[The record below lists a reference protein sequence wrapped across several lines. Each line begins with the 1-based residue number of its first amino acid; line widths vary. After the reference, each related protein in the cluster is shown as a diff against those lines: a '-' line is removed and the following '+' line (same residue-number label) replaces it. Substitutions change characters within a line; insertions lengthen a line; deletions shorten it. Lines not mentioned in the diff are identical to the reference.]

1 MKSIDLR
8 FLMKIRTI
16 IMSVIRVVTSLP
28 HNGICLLLLL
38 MLGLSGAVNPFLLG
52 EGEYLP
58 GKDPY
63 VRIKWRQDFDGL
75 IHREFLVKDARIVEV
90 SEYSGVLMDSQG
102 HIAVYIPDPLKLS
115 FPQGSF
121 SVSGDNG
128 KDFGA
133 TLLGVDQRMSLAYLK
148 VSLPSEAQVVFG
160 QESPGKVF
168 SVLSWNGSGWDKTRY
183 KLIEETHNSFGPVQ
197 TIRAVQS
204 GNEEHRQGGGYRSK
218 VDRRSSFILDSEN
231 RLVGLGVSSAMV
243 GLSRRTVEFKVFPID
258 AVRESLRQL
267 RKQEGGVLES
277 GWIGVYIDAADLG
290 VQVTRVVPD
299 SPALEVG
306 IRAGDTIVAIDERPL
321 FQVEDFIQAVKWIGP
336 EKNIRLTVERDKSRK
351 NYEVVLGRT
360 PVYKK
365 PAYEWALDIPP
376 AFHGSEQLSQQVSF
390 RPVPSFQRRSIGIQ
404 VGPLTSQLAEFF
416 KSPTGKGLLVEA
428 VEKGSL
434 AAQIGLKAGDV
445 IILIDDITV
454 KTSSDL
460 SRLMNAFQEPVLI
473 SFVRDGKVEK
483 QKVLFR

>member
-1 MKSIDLR
+1 
-8 FLMKIRTI
+8 
-16 IMSVIRVVTSLP
+16 MSVIKAFSSGP
-28 HNGICLLLLL
+28 HKGIFLLFFLL
-38 MLGLSGAVNPFLLG
+38 LGLSGAVNPSLLG
-52 EGEYLP
+52 EGDFLP
-58 GKDPY
+58 AEEPF
-63 VRIKWRQDFDGL
+63 VRIKWRQNFDGI

-115 FPQGSF
+115 SPQGAF
-121 SVSGDNG
+121 SVSGGNG
-128 KDFGA
+128 KDFA
-133 TLLGVDQRMSLAYLK
+133 AELLGVDQRMSIAYLK
-148 VSLPSEAQVVFG
+148 VSVPSEAQVVFG
-160 QESPGKVF
+160 QDSPGKVF
-168 SVLSWNGSGWDKTRY
+168 DVLSWNGSGWDKTRY
-183 KLIEETHNSFGPVQ
+183 KLIEETRNSFGPVQ
-197 TIRAVQS
+197 TIRAVQF
-204 GNEEHRQGGGYRSK
+204 GNGVQLPGGYRYK
-218 VDRRSSFILDSEN
+218 VDRRSSFILDPEN
-231 RLVGLGVSSAMV
+231 RLVGLGVSSALV

-258 AVRESLRQL
+258 AVRESLQHL

-277 GWIGVYIDAADLG
+277 GWIGVYIDAADSG

-306 IRAGDTIVAIDERPL
+306 IRAGDTIVAVNESPL
-321 FQVEDFIQAVKWIGP
+321 FKVEDFIQAVKWIGP
-336 EKNIRLTVERDKSRK
+336 EKKVILTVEREKSRE

-360 PVYKK
+360 PVYQE

-376 AFHGSEQLSQQVSF
+376 AFHGNERLSQQVSF
-390 RPVPSFQRRSIGIQ
+390 RPVPSFQRKGIGIQ

-428 VEKGSL
+428 VEEGSL

-460 SRLMNAFQEPVLI
+460 SRLMNAFQEPVLL
-473 SFVRDGKVEK
+473 SYVRDGKVEK
-483 QKVLFR
+483 QKILFR